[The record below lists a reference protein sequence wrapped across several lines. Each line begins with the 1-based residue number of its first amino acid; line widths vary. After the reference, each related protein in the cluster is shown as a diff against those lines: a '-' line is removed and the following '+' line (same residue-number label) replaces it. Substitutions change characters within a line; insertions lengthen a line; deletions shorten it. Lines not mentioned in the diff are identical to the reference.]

1 MILLYLRR
9 RIERRAADF
18 ATLFLVL
25 FLSIF
30 SASTT
35 SSIFDGAFWGRQMS
49 NYERHGG
56 AYLYLLTADDDDT
69 EYIKERGIS
78 FEVRDDKVFIKEDE
92 ETSRKLMQDMLAR
105 VNAGESGCGVV
116 WSGEINK
123 FYDEN
128 LTIVYVITA
137 FALLP
142 SLFAIRYSARVFI
155 LRQSRNLGIMRAL
168 GMNGSKMYKSLSV
181 QLLSALLPAFAAAI
195 PAGNFASFLITKYF
209 FRIEGSNLMLGKTV
223 WHFSP
228 KLAVFLFILVTA
240 VAFAAFLRLARQIEK
255 TPPAEGVRLPEDCA
269 RPGSTVSVM
278 EETSATRRIISAGI
292 LRQRKLTSAALAIT
306 IPAALFIYT
315 AIFYSNLDTNTVS
328 RPDIIVA
335 ESAAEPHPEEMKA
348 RIQTLSGFDGIKEM
362 KFQTS
367 YNNLNLKRFSD
378 DNLPGYTSIGDRGG
392 WYHITLYLFDENS
405 ADSRKAAEYDAEL
418 FSKPMHILVNSR
430 LKRHLPIGSVIES
443 ARSAEGETTK
453 LTVSGYFESGHTGF
467 FDIYAKKADYEALS
481 GFEAVPNRIEIYA
494 APGAASG
501 ADIDRL
507 FREIS
512 ALFPEERFNLA
523 NNKTEAAA
531 ETELMRSLNAL
542 ALISAAPM
550 LLSAALSLAAFVAED
565 ISSKKKKWTTI
576 HNCGLDDGGLT
587 RLISAE
593 YALRGALNIAAL
605 MLAALAVY
613 LLMRAAFP
621 VSVKLSAGA
630 IIFSLAA
637 TAVTTAAYILPA
649 VASGKKMLPDETVD
663 KTENELLEVNS

>member
-9 RIERRAADF
+9 RIERRPADF
-18 ATLFLVL
+18 VTLFLVL
-25 FLSIF
+25 FLAIF
-30 SASTT
+30 SASTI
-35 SSIFDGAFWGRQMS
+35 SSIFDGAFWGRQIN

-56 AYLYLLTADDDDT
+56 AYLYLLNADDDDT
-69 EYIKERGIS
+69 DYLKERGIN
-78 FEVRDDKVFIKEDE
+78 FEVRDDKVYIKEDE

-105 VNAGESGCGVV
+105 VNDGESGCGVV

-142 SLFAIRYSARVFI
+142 SLFAIRYSVRVFI

-168 GMNGSKMYKSLSV
+168 GINGSKMYKSLSI

-306 IPAALFIYT
+306 IPAVLFIYT

-362 KFQTS
+362 NFQTS

-405 ADSRKAAEYDAEL
+405 ADGRKAAEYDTEL

-443 ARSAEGETTK
+443 ARRAEGETTK

-467 FDIYAKKADYEALS
+467 FDIYAKKADYEELS

-494 APGAASG
+494 ASG
-501 ADIDRL
+501 ADIDGL
-507 FREIS
+507 FGEIS
-512 ALFPEERFNLA
+512 ALFPEDRFNLV

-531 ETELMRSLNAL
+531 EAELMRSLNAL

-576 HNCGLDDGGLT
+576 HNCGLDDGGLI

-593 YALRGALNIAAL
+593 YALRGAMNIAAL
-605 MLAALAVY
+605 MLAALVVY

-649 VASGKKMLPDETVD
+649 VASGKKMLPDETGRQ
-663 KTENELLEVNS
+663 KTENAITEAES